1 MDFGKLTPEQK
12 ATARMIA
19 DEARA
24 NNVDPELALAI
35 GFRENRFLNRV
46 NPDSGAMGVMQVMP
60 ANAAP
65 LGMKV
70 EDLNDVNM
78 NIIAGIRILKEN
90 LDRYKGDAK
99 LAAIAYNSRPV
110 VADRYAK
117 SGDDSLLPR
126 ETQNYW
132 REVNNYR
139 DLSINGYL
147 PAQANAEQ
155 AQQGQPQQ
163 GGVDLGGKAQPL
175 DKPLERS
182 NLGDKYDALRYAIS
196 DPEGGVD
203 KPLVTLGGAGV
214 GVLTGAAET
223 TGRTINKVNETL
235 NASRE
240 AAEANRLAAEAS
252 QAMSEGVDPNSPGQK
267 YKRKTGYGR
276 GKGSTVEDVVTNRE
290 RAKGHGPVTSKMSAR
305 YGVPEAGESILDML
319 LRKKK
324 EGDILAAEALKEQKA
339 AAEAA
344 KKANMISKTGAL
356 ARIPII
362 GPAIAGGSMGYDIAD
377 LIERYEKG
385 DTSGAVIQG
394 LGALGSGLAMVP
406 HPIPRAVGTVMG
418 AGAIPAVMLNDYLKS
433 QGSKE

>member
-1 MDFGKLTPEQK
+1 MDFGKLTPDQK
-12 ATARMIA
+12 ITARMIA

-70 EDLNDVNM
+70 EDLNDPNM

-90 LDRYKGDAK
+90 LDRYKGNAK

-110 VADRYAK
+110 VADRFAK
-117 SGDDSLLPR
+117 NGDESLLPR

-132 REVNNYR
+132 REVNNFR

-147 PAQANAEQ
+147 PAQADTQQ
-155 AQQGQPQQ
+155 AQQGEAN
-163 GGVDLGGKAQPL
+163 LGGQPEPL
-175 DKPLERS
+175 DNPLQRS
-182 NLGDKYDALRYAIS
+182 NLGEKYDLARYAIS
-196 DPEGGVD
+196 DAEGGVD
-203 KPLVTLGGAGV
+203 KPLMTLGGAGI
-214 GVLTGAAET
+214 GVLAGAAET
-223 TGRTINKVNETL
+223 GGRTIDKINQTL
-235 NASRE
+235 NASKE
-240 AAEANRLAAEAS
+240 AAEANRLAAEAA
-252 QAMSEGVDPNSPGQK
+252 QTMADPNSPGQK

-276 GKGSTVEDVVTNRE
+276 GTGYTTEEVITNRE
-290 RAKGHGPVTSKMSAR
+290 RAKGHGEVSKKLSAR
-305 YGVPEAGESILDML
+305 YGVPEAGESVLDMM

-324 EGDILAAEALKEQKA
+324 EGEILAAEALKEQKA

-344 KKANMISKTGAL
+344 KRANMISKTGAL

-394 LGALGSGLAMVP
+394 IGALGSGLAMVP
-406 HPIPRAVGTVMG
+406 HPLTRAAGTVMG

-433 QGSKE
+433 RGSKE

>member
-70 EDLNDVNM
+70 EDLNDPNM
-78 NIIAGIRILKEN
+78 NIIAGVRILKEN
-90 LDRYKGDAK
+90 LDRYKGNAK

-110 VADRYAK
+110 VADRFAK
-117 SGDDSLLPR
+117 NGDESLLPK

-132 REVNNYR
+132 REVNNFR
-139 DLSINGYL
+139 DLSVNGYL
-147 PAQANAEQ
+147 PAQADAEQ
-155 AQQGQPQQ
+155 AQDQTQQ
-163 GGVDLGGKAQPL
+163 SGVDLGGKAQPL

-203 KPLVTLGGAGV
+203 KPLMTLGGAGV
-214 GVLTGAAET
+214 GVVAGAAET
-223 TGRTINKVNETL
+223 GGRTLNKINQTL

-276 GKGSTVEDVVTNRE
+276 GTGYTTEEVITNRE
-290 RAKGHGPVTSKMSAR
+290 RAKGHGEVSKKLSAR
-305 YGVPEAGESILDML
+305 YGVPEAGESILDMM

-324 EGDILAAEALKEQKA
+324 EGEILAAEALKQERA

-344 KKANMISKTGAL
+344 KRANMISKTGAL

-385 DTSGAVIQG
+385 DRSGAVIQG
-394 LGALGSGLAMVP
+394 IGALGSGLAMVP
-406 HPIPRAVGTVMG
+406 HPLTRAAGTVMG

-433 QGSKE
+433 RGSKE

>member
-1 MDFGKLTPEQK
+1 MDFGKLTPDQK

-99 LAAIAYNSRPV
+99 LAAIAYNSRPI
-110 VADRYAK
+110 VADRFAK
-117 SGDDSLLPR
+117 YGDESLLPR

-132 REVNNYR
+132 REVNNFR
-139 DLSINGYL
+139 DLSVNGYL
-147 PAQANAEQ
+147 PAQADAEQ
-155 AQQGQPQQ
+155 AQDQQ
-163 GGVDLGGKAQPL
+163 GGVDLGGKPQPL

-182 NLGDKYDALRYAIS
+182 NLGDKYDLARYAIS

-203 KPLVTLGGAGV
+203 KPLMTLGGTGI
-214 GVLTGAAET
+214 GVLAGAAET
-223 TGRTINKVNETL
+223 GGRTLNKINQTL

-240 AAEANRLAAEAS
+240 AAEANRLAAEAA
-252 QAMSEGVDPNSPGQK
+252 QTIADPNSPGQK

-276 GKGSTVEDVVTNRE
+276 GTGYTTEEVITNRE
-290 RAKGHGPVTSKMSAR
+290 RAKGHGKVTEKLSSR
-305 YGVPEAGESILDML
+305 YGVPEAGESVLDMM

-324 EGDILAAEALKEQKA
+324 EGEILAAEALKQERA

-344 KKANMISKTGAL
+344 KRANIISKTGAL

-385 DTSGAVIQG
+385 DRSGAVIQG
-394 LGALGSGLAMVP
+394 IGALGSGLAMVP
-406 HPIPRAVGTVMG
+406 HPLTRAAGTVMG

-433 QGSKE
+433 RGSKE

>member
-1 MDFGKLTPEQK
+1 MDFGKLTPDQK
-12 ATARMIA
+12 VTARMIA

-35 GFRENRFLNRV
+35 GFRENRFLNKN

-60 ANAAP
+60 ANAEP
-65 LGMKV
+65 LGMKI
-70 EDLNDVNM
+70 EDLSDRNM
-78 NIIAGIRILKEN
+78 NIIAGVRILKEN

-110 VADRYAK
+110 VADRFAK
-117 SGDDSLLPR
+117 NGDDTLLPL
-126 ETQNYW
+126 ETQKYW
-132 REVNNYR
+132 RDVNNYR

-147 PAQANAEQ
+147 PASADTQ
-155 AQQGQPQQ
+155 QPQQ
-163 GGVDLGGKAQPL
+163 GEANLGGQPEPL
-175 DKPLERS
+175 DEPLKRS

-196 DPEGGVD
+196 DSEGGVD
-203 KPLVTLGGAGV
+203 KPLMTLGGVGLGAIAGA
-214 GVLTGAAET
+214 GETG
-223 TGRTINKVNETL
+223 GRTINKINQTL
-235 NASRE
+235 NASKE

-252 QAMSEGVDPNSPGQK
+252 QAIAEGVDPNSPGQR
-267 YKRKTGYGR
+267 YKKKTGYGR
-276 GKGSTVEDVVTNRE
+276 GKGYTVEEVVTNRE
-290 RAKGHGPVTSKMSAR
+290 RAKGQGPVTSKLSAR
-305 YGVPEAGESILDML
+305 YGVPEAGESLLDMM

-324 EGDILAAEALKEQKA
+324 EGEILAAEALKEQKA

-344 KKANMISKTGAL
+344 KRANMISKTGAL
-356 ARIPII
+356 ARLPII

-394 LGALGSGLAMVP
+394 IGALGSGLAMVP
-406 HPIPRAVGTVMG
+406 HPIVRAAGTVMG

>member
-1 MDFGKLTPEQK
+1 MDFGKLTPDQK
-12 ATARMIA
+12 ITARMIA

-70 EDLNDVNM
+70 EDLNDPNM

-90 LDRYKGDAK
+90 LDRYKGNAK

-110 VADRYAK
+110 VADRFAK
-117 SGDDSLLPR
+117 NGDESLLPR

-132 REVNNYR
+132 REVNNFR

-147 PAQANAEQ
+147 PAQADTQQ
-155 AQQGQPQQ
+155 AQQGEAN
-163 GGVDLGGKAQPL
+163 LGGQPEPL
-175 DKPLERS
+175 DNPLQRS
-182 NLGDKYDALRYAIS
+182 NLGEKYDLARYAIS
-196 DPEGGVD
+196 DAEGGVD
-203 KPLVTLGGAGV
+203 KPLMTLGGAGV
-214 GVLTGAAET
+214 GVLAGAAET
-223 TGRTINKVNETL
+223 GGRTIDKINQTL

-240 AAEANRLAAEAS
+240 AAEANRLAAEAA
-252 QAMSEGVDPNSPGQK
+252 QTMADPNSPGQK

-276 GKGSTVEDVVTNRE
+276 GTGYTTEEVITNRE
-290 RAKGHGPVTSKMSAR
+290 RAKGHGEVSKKLSAR
-305 YGVPEAGESILDML
+305 YGVPEAGESVLDMM

-324 EGDILAAEALKEQKA
+324 EGEILAAEALKEQKA

-344 KKANMISKTGAL
+344 KRANMISKTGAL

-394 LGALGSGLAMVP
+394 IGALGSGLAMVP
-406 HPIPRAVGTVMG
+406 HPLTRAAGTVMG

-433 QGSKE
+433 RGSKE

>member
-1 MDFGKLTPEQK
+1 MDFGKLTEDQK
-12 ATARMIA
+12 VTARMIA

-60 ANAAP
+60 ANAQP
-65 LGMKV
+65 LGMKI
-70 EDLNDVNM
+70 EDLNDPRM
-78 NIIAGIRILKEN
+78 NIIAGVRILKEN

-99 LAAIAYNSRPV
+99 LSAIAYNSRPI
-110 VADRYAK
+110 VADRFAK
-117 SGDDSLLPR
+117 NGDESLLPR

-132 REVNNYR
+132 REVNNFR

-147 PAQANAEQ
+147 PASADTQQ
-155 AQQGQPQQ
+155 AQQGE
-163 GGVDLGGKAQPL
+163 VNLGGQPEPL
-175 DKPLERS
+175 DEPLKRS
-182 NLGDKYDALRYAIS
+182 NLGEKYDLARYAIS

-203 KPLVTLGGAGV
+203 KPLMTLGGAGV

-223 TGRTINKVNETL
+223 GNRMIDKINQTL

-240 AAEANRLAAEAS
+240 ASQAS
-252 QAMSEGVDPNSPGQK
+252 QAASVGSDPNSPGQK
-267 YKRKTGYGR
+267 YKRTTGYGR
-276 GKGSTVEDVVTNRE
+276 GKGYTVEDVVTNRE
-290 RAKGHGPVTSKMSAR
+290 RAKGHGPVTSKLSAR
-305 YGVPEAGESILDML
+305 YGVPEAGESVLDML

-324 EGDILAAEALKEQKA
+324 EGEIIAEEALK
-339 AAEAA
+339 AA
-344 KKANMISKTGAL
+344 KRADVINKTGAL

-394 LGALGSGLAMVP
+394 IGALGSGLAMIP
-406 HPIPRAVGTVMG
+406 HPLTRAAGTVMG

-433 QGSKE
+433 RGSKE

>member
-1 MDFGKLTPEQK
+1 MDFGKLTPDQK

-46 NPDSGAMGVMQVMP
+46 NPDSGAMGPMQVMP
-60 ANAAP
+60 ANATP

-117 SGDDSLLPR
+117 HGDDSLLPR

-132 REVNNYR
+132 REVNNFR

-147 PAQANAEQ
+147 PAQADAEQ
-155 AQQGQPQQ
+155 TQQGQTQQ
-163 GGVDLGGKAQPL
+163 GGVNLGGKAQPL
-175 DKPLERS
+175 DNPLQRS
-182 NLGDKYDALRYAIS
+182 NLGEKYDLARYAIS

-203 KPLVTLGGAGV
+203 KPLMTLGGAGV
-214 GVLTGAAET
+214 GVLAGAAET
-223 TGRTINKVNETL
+223 GGRTIDKINQTL

-252 QAMSEGVDPNSPGQK
+252 QATGVDPNSPGQK

-276 GKGSTVEDVVTNRE
+276 GTGYTTEEVITNRE
-290 RAKGHGPVTSKMSAR
+290 RAKGHGEVSKKLSAR
-305 YGVPEAGESILDML
+305 YGVPEAGESVLDMM

-324 EGDILAAEALKEQKA
+324 EGEILAAEALKEQKA

-385 DTSGAVIQG
+385 DTSGAVLQG
-394 LGALGSGLAMVP
+394 IGALGSGLAMVP
-406 HPIPRAVGTVMG
+406 HPLTRAAGTVMG

-433 QGSKE
+433 RGSKE

>member
-1 MDFGKLTPEQK
+1 MDFGKLTPDQK
-12 ATARMIA
+12 ATARIIA

-99 LAAIAYNSRPV
+99 LAAIAYNSRPI

-147 PAQANAEQ
+147 PAQADAEQ
-155 AQQGQPQQ
+155 TQQSQTQQ

-203 KPLVTLGGAGV
+203 KPLMTLGGAGV

-223 TGRTINKVNETL
+223 GNRMIDKINQTL

-240 AAEANRLAAEAS
+240 ASQAS
-252 QAMSEGVDPNSPGQK
+252 QAASVGSDPNSPGQK

-324 EGDILAAEALKEQKA
+324 EGEIIAEEALK
-339 AAEAA
+339 AA
-344 KKANMISKTGAL
+344 KRADVINKTGAL

-394 LGALGSGLAMVP
+394 IGALGSGLAMVP
-406 HPIPRAVGTVMG
+406 HPLTRAAGTVMG

-433 QGSKE
+433 RGSKE

>member
-1 MDFGKLTPEQK
+1 MDFGKLTPDQK
-12 ATARMIA
+12 ITARMIA

-60 ANAAP
+60 ANAGP
-65 LGMKV
+65 LGMKI
-70 EDLNDVNM
+70 EDLNDPNM

-90 LDRYKGDAK
+90 LDRYKGNAK

-110 VADRYAK
+110 VADRFAK
-117 SGDDSLLPR
+117 NGDESLLPR

-132 REVNNYR
+132 REVNNFR

-147 PAQANAEQ
+147 PASADTQQ
-155 AQQGQPQQ
+155 VQQGE
-163 GGVDLGGKAQPL
+163 VNLGGQPEPL
-175 DKPLERS
+175 DEPLKRS
-182 NLGDKYDALRYAIS
+182 NLGEKYDLARYAIS
-196 DPEGGVD
+196 DAEGGVD
-203 KPLVTLGGAGV
+203 KPLMTLGGTGI
-214 GVLTGAAET
+214 GVLAGAAET
-223 TGRTINKVNETL
+223 GGRTIDKINQTL

-240 AAEANRLAAEAS
+240 AAEANRLAAEAA
-252 QAMSEGVDPNSPGQK
+252 QTMADPNSPGQK

-276 GKGSTVEDVVTNRE
+276 GTGYTTEEVITNRE
-290 RAKGHGPVTSKMSAR
+290 RAKGHGEVSKKLSAR
-305 YGVPEAGESILDML
+305 YGVPEAGESVLDMM

-324 EGDILAAEALKEQKA
+324 EGEILAAEALKEQKA

-344 KKANMISKTGAL
+344 KRANMISKTGAL
-356 ARIPII
+356 ARLPII

-394 LGALGSGLAMVP
+394 IGALGSGLAMVP
-406 HPIPRAVGTVMG
+406 HPIVRAAGTVMG

-433 QGSKE
+433 RGSKE

>member
-1 MDFGKLTPEQK
+1 MDFGKLTPDQK

-35 GFRENRFLNRV
+35 GFRENKFLNRV

-60 ANAAP
+60 ANAQP
-65 LGMKV
+65 LGMKI
-70 EDLNDVNM
+70 EDLNDPHM
-78 NIIAGIRILKEN
+78 NIIAGVRILKEN

-117 SGDDSLLPR
+117 HGDDTLLPK

-132 REVNNYR
+132 RDVNNFR

-147 PAQANAEQ
+147 PAQAE
-155 AQQGQPQQ
+155 AQQQ
-163 GGVDLGGKAQPL
+163 GGVDLGGQPEAL
-175 DKPLERS
+175 DNPLQRS
-182 NLGDKYDALRYAIS
+182 NLGEKYDAVRYAIA
-196 DPEGGVD
+196 DQEGGVD
-203 KPLVTLGGAGV
+203 KPLMTLGGAGA
-214 GVLTGAAET
+214 GAIAGAAET
-223 TGRTINKVNETL
+223 GGRTLNKITKAFE
-235 NASRE
+235 ASTE
-240 AAEANRLAAEAS
+240 AAKANQLAAEAS
-252 QAMSEGVDPNSPGQK
+252 QAASSRMAGDPNSPGQK
-267 YKRKTGYGR
+267 YKAKTGYGR
-276 GKGSTVEDVVTNRE
+276 GTGYTTEEVITNRE
-290 RAKGHGPVTSKMSAR
+290 RAKGHGEVTKKLSAR
-305 YGVPEAGESILDML
+305 YGVPEAGESILDMM

-324 EGDILAAEALKEQKA
+324 EGEILAQEALKQERA

-344 KKANMISKTGAL
+344 KRANMISKTGAL

-394 LGALGSGLAMVP
+394 IGALGSGLAMIP
-406 HPIPRAVGTVMG
+406 HPIPRAAGTIMG

-433 QGSKE
+433 RRSEE

>member
-1 MDFGKLTPEQK
+1 MDFGKLTPDQK

-70 EDLNDVNM
+70 EDLNDPNM
-78 NIIAGIRILKEN
+78 NIIAGVRILKEN
-90 LDRYKGDAK
+90 LDRYKGNAK

-117 SGDDSLLPR
+117 HGDDSLLPR

-132 REVNNYR
+132 REVNNFR

-147 PAQANAEQ
+147 PAQADAEQ

-163 GGVDLGGKAQPL
+163 GGVDLGGKPQPL
-175 DKPLERS
+175 DNPLERS
-182 NLGDKYDALRYAIS
+182 NLGDKYDAVRYAIS

-203 KPLVTLGGAGV
+203 KPLMTLGGAGV

-223 TGRTINKVNETL
+223 GGRTIDKINQTL

-240 AAEANRLAAEAS
+240 AAEANRLAAEAA
-252 QAMSEGVDPNSPGQK
+252 QTMADPNSPGQK

-276 GKGSTVEDVVTNRE
+276 GTGYTTEEVITNRE
-290 RAKGHGPVTSKMSAR
+290 RAKGHGEVSKKLSAR
-305 YGVPEAGESILDML
+305 YGVPEAGESVLDMM

-324 EGDILAAEALKEQKA
+324 EGEILAAEALKEQKA

-344 KKANMISKTGAL
+344 KRANMISKTGAL

-385 DTSGAVIQG
+385 DTSGAVLQG
-394 LGALGSGLAMVP
+394 IGALGSGLAMVP
-406 HPIPRAVGTVMG
+406 HPLTRAAGTVMG

-433 QGSKE
+433 RGSKE

>member
-1 MDFGKLTPEQK
+1 MDFGKLTPDQK

-35 GFRENRFLNRV
+35 GFRENKFLNRV

-60 ANAAP
+60 ANAQP
-65 LGMKV
+65 LGMKI
-70 EDLNDVNM
+70 EDLNDPHM
-78 NIIAGIRILKEN
+78 NIIAGVRILKEN

-117 SGDDSLLPR
+117 HGDDTLLPK

-132 REVNNYR
+132 RDVNNFR

-147 PAQANAEQ
+147 PAQAE
-155 AQQGQPQQ
+155 AQQQ
-163 GGVDLGGKAQPL
+163 GGVDLGGQPEAL
-175 DKPLERS
+175 DNPLQRS
-182 NLGDKYDALRYAIS
+182 NLGEKYDAVRYAIA
-196 DPEGGVD
+196 DQEGGVD
-203 KPLVTLGGAGV
+203 KPLMTLGGAGA
-214 GVLTGAAET
+214 GAIAGAAET
-223 TGRTINKVNETL
+223 GGRTLNKITKAFE
-235 NASRE
+235 ASTE
-240 AAEANRLAAEAS
+240 AAKANQLAAEAS
-252 QAMSEGVDPNSPGQK
+252 QVASARTAGDPNAPGQK
-267 YKRKTGYGR
+267 WKNKTGYGY
-276 GKGSTVEDVVTNRE
+276 GKGTTVQEVDSAYK
-290 RAKGHGPVTSKMSAR
+290 RAKGQGPITSRMSEL
-305 YGVPEAGESILDML
+305 YGIPEKGESTLDMMI
-319 LRKKK
+319 RKKK
-324 EGDILAAEALKEQKA
+324 EGEILAAEALKQEKA
-339 AAEAA
+339 AAQAA

-394 LGALGSGLAMVP
+394 IGALGSGLAMIP
-406 HPIPRAVGTVMG
+406 HPIPRAAGTIMG

-433 QGSKE
+433 RRSEE

>member
-1 MDFGKLTPEQK
+1 MDFGKLTPDQK
-12 ATARMIA
+12 ITARMIA

-24 NNVDPELALAI
+24 NNVDPEFALAI

-60 ANAAP
+60 ANAQP
-65 LGMKV
+65 LGMKI
-70 EDLNDVNM
+70 EDLNDPHM
-78 NIIAGIRILKEN
+78 NIIAGVRILKEN

-99 LAAIAYNSRPV
+99 LSAIAYNSRPI

-117 SGDDSLLPR
+117 HGDDSLLPR

-132 REVNNYR
+132 RDVNNFR

-147 PAQANAEQ
+147 PASADTQQ
-155 AQQGQPQQ
+155 AQQGE
-163 GGVDLGGKAQPL
+163 VNLGGQPEPL
-175 DKPLERS
+175 DEPLKRS
-182 NLGDKYDALRYAIS
+182 NLGEKYDLARYAIS
-196 DPEGGVD
+196 DAEGGVD
-203 KPLVTLGGAGV
+203 KPLMTLGGAGI
-214 GVLTGAAET
+214 GVLAGAAET
-223 TGRTINKVNETL
+223 GGRTIDKINQTL

-240 AAEANRLAAEAS
+240 ASQAS
-252 QAMSEGVDPNSPGQK
+252 QALSQGVDPNSPGQR
-267 YKRKTGYGR
+267 YKKNTGYGR
-276 GKGSTVEDVVTNRE
+276 GKGYTVEDVVTNRE
-290 RAKGHGPVTSKMSAR
+290 RAKGHGEVTKKLSAR
-305 YGVPEAGESILDML
+305 YGVPEAGESVLDMM

-324 EGDILAAEALKEQKA
+324 AGEIIAEEALKEA
-339 AAEAA
+339 RR
-344 KKANMISKTGAL
+344 ANVISKTGAL

-394 LGALGSGLAMVP
+394 IGALGSGLAMVP
-406 HPIPRAVGTVMG
+406 HPLTRAAGTVMG

-433 QGSKE
+433 RGSKE

>member
-1 MDFGKLTPEQK
+1 MDFGKLTEDQK
-12 ATARMIA
+12 VTARMIA

-46 NPDSGAMGVMQVMP
+46 NPDSGAIGPMQVMP
-60 ANAAP
+60 HNAKP
-65 LGMKV
+65 LNMTI
-70 EDLNDVNM
+70 EDLNDPRM
-78 NIIAGIRILKEN
+78 NVIAGVRILKEN

-99 LAAIAYNSRPV
+99 LSAIAYNSRPV

-117 SGDDSLLPR
+117 HGDDTLLPL
-126 ETQNYW
+126 ETQKYW
-132 REVNNYR
+132 RDVNNFR

-147 PAQANAEQ
+147 PAQADT
-155 AQQGQPQQ
+155 QQVQQ
-163 GGVDLGGKAQPL
+163 GGVDLGGQPEPL
-175 DKPLERS
+175 DNPLQRS
-182 NLGDKYDALRYAIS
+182 NLGEKYDLARYAIS
-196 DPEGGVD
+196 DAEGGVD
-203 KPLVTLGGAGV
+203 KPLMTLGGAGV
-214 GVLTGAAET
+214 GVLAGAAET
-223 TGRTINKVNETL
+223 GGRTIDKINQTL

-240 AAEANRLAAEAS
+240 ASLAS
-252 QAMSEGVDPNSPGQK
+252 QALSEGFDPNSPGQK

-290 RAKGHGPVTSKMSAR
+290 RAKGHGPVTTKLSAR
-305 YGVPEAGESILDML
+305 YGVPEAGESVLDML

-324 EGDILAAEALKEQKA
+324 EGEIIAEEALKEA
-339 AAEAA
+339 RR
-344 KKANMISKTGAL
+344 ANVISKTGAL

-394 LGALGSGLAMVP
+394 IGALGSGLAMVP
-406 HPIPRAVGTVMG
+406 HPLTRAAGTVMG

-433 QGSKE
+433 RGSKE

>member
-1 MDFGKLTPEQK
+1 MDFGKLTEDQK

-60 ANAAP
+60 ANAQP
-65 LGMKV
+65 LGMKI
-70 EDLNDVNM
+70 EDLNDPRM
-78 NIIAGIRILKEN
+78 NIIAGVRILKEN

-99 LAAIAYNSRPV
+99 LSAIAYNSRPI
-110 VADRYAK
+110 VADRFAK
-117 SGDDSLLPR
+117 HGDESLLPR

-132 REVNNYR
+132 REVNNFR

-147 PAQANAEQ
+147 PASADTQQ
-155 AQQGQPQQ
+155 AQQGE
-163 GGVDLGGKAQPL
+163 VNLGGQPEPL
-175 DKPLERS
+175 DEPLKRS
-182 NLGDKYDALRYAIS
+182 NLGEKYDLARYAIS
-196 DPEGGVD
+196 DAEGGVD
-203 KPLVTLGGAGV
+203 KPLMTLGGAGV
-214 GVLTGAAET
+214 GVLAGAADV
-223 TGRTINKVNETL
+223 GNRTL
-235 NASRE
+235 NKITNAFEASTE
-240 AAEANRLAAEAS
+240 AAKANQLAAEAS
-252 QAMSEGVDPNSPGQK
+252 QAASAHTIGDPNSPGQK
-267 YKRKTGYGR
+267 WKKLTGFGYGK
-276 GKGSTVEDVVTNRE
+276 GKTVQEVDSAYK
-290 RAKGHGPVTSKMSAR
+290 RAKGQGQVSSR
-305 YGVPEAGESILDML
+305 LSNLYGIPEKGESILDMMI
-319 LRKKK
+319 RKKK
-324 EGDILAAEALKEQKA
+324 EGEILAQEALKQERA

-344 KKANMISKTGAL
+344 KRANMISKTGAL

-394 LGALGSGLAMVP
+394 IGALGSGLAMIP
-406 HPIPRAVGTVMG
+406 HPIPRAAGTIMG

-433 QGSKE
+433 RRSEE

>member
-1 MDFGKLTPEQK
+1 MDFGKLTPDQK

-35 GFRENRFLNRV
+35 GFRENRFLNKV

-60 ANAAP
+60 ANAQP
-65 LGMKV
+65 LGMKM
-70 EDLNDVNM
+70 EDLNDPHM
-78 NIIAGIRILKEN
+78 NIIAGVRILKEN

-117 SGDDSLLPR
+117 HGDDTLLPL
-126 ETQNYW
+126 ETQKYW
-132 REVNNYR
+132 RDVNNFR

-147 PAQANAEQ
+147 PAQAE
-155 AQQGQPQQ
+155 AQQQ
-163 GGVDLGGKAQPL
+163 GGVDLGGQPEAL
-175 DKPLERS
+175 DNPLQRS
-182 NLGDKYDALRYAIS
+182 NLGEKYDAVRYAIA
-196 DPEGGVD
+196 DQEGGVD
-203 KPLVTLGGAGV
+203 KPLMTLGGAGA
-214 GVLTGAAET
+214 GAIAGAAET
-223 TGRTINKVNETL
+223 GGRTLNKITKAFE
-235 NASRE
+235 ASTE
-240 AAEANRLAAEAS
+240 AAKANQLAAEAS
-252 QAMSEGVDPNSPGQK
+252 QAASSRIAGDPNSPGQK
-267 YKRKTGYGR
+267 YKAKTGYGR
-276 GKGSTVEDVVTNRE
+276 GTGYTTEEVITNRE
-290 RAKGHGPVTSKMSAR
+290 RAKGHGEVTKKLSAR
-305 YGVPEAGESILDML
+305 YGVPEAGESVLDMM

-324 EGDILAAEALKEQKA
+324 EGEILAQEALKQERA

-344 KKANMISKTGAL
+344 KRANMISKTGAL

-394 LGALGSGLAMVP
+394 IGALGSGLAMIP
-406 HPIPRAVGTVMG
+406 HPIPRAAGTIMG

-433 QGSKE
+433 RRSEE

>member
-1 MDFGKLTPEQK
+1 MDFGKLTPDQK

-35 GFRENRFLNRV
+35 GFRENRFLNKV

-78 NIIAGIRILKEN
+78 NIIAGVRILKEN

-99 LAAIAYNSRPV
+99 LAAIAYNSRPI

-117 SGDDSLLPR
+117 HGDDTLLPL
-126 ETQNYW
+126 ETQKYW
-132 REVNNYR
+132 RDVNNFR

-147 PAQANAEQ
+147 PAQEGVEQ
-155 AQQGQPQQ
+155 TQQ
-163 GGVDLGGKAQPL
+163 GGVDLGGKAAPL
-175 DKPLERS
+175 DNPLQQS
-182 NLGDKYDALRYAIS
+182 NIGDKYDAVRYAIS
-196 DPEGGVD
+196 DQEGGVD
-203 KPLVTLGGAGV
+203 KPLMTLGGAGAGAIV
-214 GVLTGAAET
+214 GAAET
-223 TGRTINKVNETL
+223 GGRTLNKITKAFE
-235 NASRE
+235 ASTE
-240 AAEANRLAAEAS
+240 AAKANQLAAEAS
-252 QAMSEGVDPNSPGQK
+252 QAASSRMAGDPNSPGQK
-267 YKRKTGYGR
+267 YKAKTGYGR
-276 GKGSTVEDVVTNRE
+276 GTGYTTEEVITNRE
-290 RAKGHGPVTSKMSAR
+290 RAKGHGPVTKKLSAR
-305 YGVPEAGESILDML
+305 YGVPEAGESVLDMM

-324 EGDILAAEALKEQKA
+324 EGEILAQEALKQEKTAQA
-339 AAEAA
+339 AA
-344 KKANMISKTGAL
+344 KRANMISKTGAL

-394 LGALGSGLAMVP
+394 IGALGSGLAMIP
-406 HPIPRAVGTVMG
+406 HPIPRAAGTIMG

-433 QGSKE
+433 RRSEE

>member
-1 MDFGKLTPEQK
+1 MDFGKLTPDQK

-60 ANAAP
+60 ANAGP

-70 EDLNDVNM
+70 EDLNDPNM

-99 LAAIAYNSRPV
+99 LAAIAYNSRPI

-117 SGDDSLLPR
+117 YGDDSLLPR

-132 REVNNYR
+132 REVNNFR

-147 PAQANAEQ
+147 PASADT
-155 AQQGQPQQ
+155 QQGEPN
-163 GGVDLGGKAQPL
+163 LGGQPEPL
-175 DKPLERS
+175 DNPLQRS
-182 NLGDKYDALRYAIS
+182 NLGEKYDLARYAIS
-196 DPEGGVD
+196 DAEGGVD
-203 KPLVTLGGAGV
+203 KPLMTLGGAGV
-214 GVLTGAAET
+214 GVLAGAAET
-223 TGRTINKVNETL
+223 GGRTIDKINQTL

-240 AAEANRLAAEAS
+240 AAEANRLAAEAA
-252 QAMSEGVDPNSPGQK
+252 QTIADPNSPGQK

-276 GKGSTVEDVVTNRE
+276 GTGYTTEEVITNRE
-290 RAKGHGPVTSKMSAR
+290 RAKGHGEVSKKLSAR
-305 YGVPEAGESILDML
+305 YGVPEAGESVLDMM

-324 EGDILAAEALKEQKA
+324 EGEILAAEALKEQKA

-344 KKANMISKTGAL
+344 KRANMISKTGAL

-394 LGALGSGLAMVP
+394 IGALGSGLAMVP
-406 HPIPRAVGTVMG
+406 HPLTRAAGTVMG

-433 QGSKE
+433 RGSKE